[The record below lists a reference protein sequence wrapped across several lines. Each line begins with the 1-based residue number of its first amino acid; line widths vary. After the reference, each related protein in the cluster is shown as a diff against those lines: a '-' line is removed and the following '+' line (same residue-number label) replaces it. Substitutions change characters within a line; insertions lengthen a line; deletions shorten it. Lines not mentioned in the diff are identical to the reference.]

1 MALPTRRHSSSRR
14 DLRRTNKKLTAVNLS
29 TCPQCHEKK
38 LPHRVCPAC
47 GYYAGQEEMKIEL

>member
-14 DLRRTNKKLTAVNLS
+14 DLRRTNKKLTATSLS

-38 LPHRVCPAC
+38 LSHKICPSC
-47 GYYAGQEEMKIEL
+47 GYYAGQEEMKVE